1 MRFWTVF
8 DRIIDIL
15 AFLAGILVI
24 FAMLAVCTDVSLR
37 FFWNYPIVWVY
48 EITELSLLFIAFL
61 GTTWLLKKGGHV
73 RVDIILVRVSQRTQ
87 ELLGMVSSI
96 IGILICL
103 VLVWYGIQVSW
114 QFTAEGISD
123 PTILELPKGP
133 ILIIIPLGSFLLLIQ
148 FLRSIHGYW
157 RKWQTS

>member
-1 MRFWTVF
+1 
-8 DRIIDIL
+8 
-15 AFLAGILVI
+15 
-24 FAMLAVCTDVSLR
+24 
-37 FFWNYPIVWVY
+37 
-48 EITELSLLFIAFL
+48 
-61 GTTWLLKKGGHV
+61 
-73 RVDIILVRVSQRTQ
+73 
-87 ELLGMVSSI
+87 MVSSI

-148 FLRSIHGYW
+148 FLRNIHGYW